1 MAQEIL
7 KSIPTLKEFDDEKGI
22 IRGYAN
28 VYNVKDSDGD
38 ISLFGSFTKTVTER
52 GKKIRI
58 FKNHDWELVG
68 VPIEFDLTDTY
79 GLGMTAKMLLDT
91 PAGRDAYNEVKFLV
105 DNGFESGMSI
115 GGWVEKRSTKNP
127 AEVVEYKLREISVL
141 TTVDPANELSL
152 VNMVKSVKQLEEPTR
167 EEFWK
172 VIEKAYNE
180 RFSDNILKSLE
191 EFMTLKDVKP
201 GDEQVDTT
209 SDREPS
215 KIILDIY
222 KLFI

>member
-28 VYNVKDSDGD
+28 VYNIKDSDGD

-58 FKNHDWELVG
+58 FKNHDMGLVG

-79 GLGMTAKMLLDT
+79 GLGLTAKMLMDT
-91 PAGRDAYNEVKFLV
+91 PSGRDAYNEVKFLFE
-105 DNGFESGMSI
+105 NGFESGMSI

-127 AEVVEYKLREISVL
+127 AEVVEYKLKEISVL
-141 TTVDPANELSL
+141 TTVDPANEHSL
-152 VNMVKSVKQLEEPTR
+152 VNMVKSVKELTEPTQ

-172 VIEKAYNE
+172 VITKAYDNYK
-180 RFSDNILKSLE
+180 FSDNIKKSLE
-191 EFMTLKDVKP
+191 TFLTL
-201 GDEQVDTT
+201 GNN
-209 SDREPS
+209 EPS
-215 KIILDIY
+215 EDTQNEEPSTIIKSIY
-222 KLFI
+222 ELYTNK